1 MKVNY
6 NEKTIEMTKSEAKA
20 ASLVGSDEYKAL
32 LEVRKEFPSYR
43 VTVKAIKTKNVF
55 KGMDYDFMVKYIKK
69 LENAEEN
76 LAAFNELK
84 DEGLTY
90 GEIKKWFVKTF
101 PVFKDCETRADWILA
116 AVKKGE

>member
-32 LEVRKEFPSYR
+32 LEVRKEFPGYR
-43 VTVKAIKTKNVF
+43 IVVKENKSKNVF
-55 KGMDYDFMVKYIKK
+55 KGMDYGFMSNYIEKH
-69 LENAEEN
+69 ENAEEN

-84 DEGLTY
+84 DKDLTY
-90 GEIKKWFVKTF
+90 GEIKQWFVKTF
-101 PVFKDCETRADWILA
+101 PVFKDCKTRADWILA
-116 AVKKGE
+116 A